1 VDDEPKVNGQE
12 GGTRTQTC
20 VAKMMKV
27 LSTCQNY

>member
-1 VDDEPKVNGQE
+1 MDDEPKVNGQE
-12 GGTRTQTC
+12 GGTRTC